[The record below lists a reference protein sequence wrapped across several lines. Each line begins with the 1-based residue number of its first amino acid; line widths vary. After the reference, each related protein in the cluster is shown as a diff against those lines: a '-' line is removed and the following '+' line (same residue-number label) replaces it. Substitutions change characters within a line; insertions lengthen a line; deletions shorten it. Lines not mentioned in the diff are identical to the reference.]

1 MSLAKEDGN
10 REDENLMILVVW
22 KRREVCM
29 EQRWE
34 KGGEKWQGG
43 GLLESHYLTPT
54 LFPPSQKGEI
64 GSKEPRNWPAFIL
77 CLL

>member
-29 EQRWE
+29 EQRLE

-43 GLLESHYLTPT
+43 GLLESH
-54 LFPPSQKGEI
+54 
-64 GSKEPRNWPAFIL
+64 
-77 CLL
+77 